1 MKLYK
6 KPCRSFFTFLFHRPT
21 QELSLGNF
29 TSPWQP
35 VWLPPLLTSFKDFES
50 LASLVFV
57 SWSLAK
63 IWSICCLNHLLS
75 HEKNEM
81 AKCQWDNSP
90 TTQVGVC
97 IHSFLKAGDVSYKW
111 QPHTQRH
118 TSSAGLDRMRWVCSW
133 EWGQWQFEMS
143 WDWLGDGIRDVFR
156 RRMGLSWRVLGIKWS
171 WGRDWGWGWKWSQ
184 VGDLFKIRKGFS
196 WGISPGV
203 RHGAG
208 VGVAPDWG

>member
-1 MKLYK
+1 MTGITVTGLVLTHFLSPQDQKEESLLDPAPWAPPSYSSSPVRIRRNLSLSKSFSYTDGPAPKVMKLYK

-63 IWSICCLNHLLS
+63 IRSICCLNHLLS

-81 AKCQWDNSP
+81 AKCQ
-90 TTQVGVC
+90 
-97 IHSFLKAGDVSYKW
+97 
-111 QPHTQRH
+111 
-118 TSSAGLDRMRWVCSW
+118 
-133 EWGQWQFEMS
+133 
-143 WDWLGDGIRDVFR
+143 
-156 RRMGLSWRVLGIKWS
+156 
-171 WGRDWGWGWKWSQ
+171 
-184 VGDLFKIRKGFS
+184 
-196 WGISPGV
+196 
-203 RHGAG
+203 
-208 VGVAPDWG
+208 